1 VQGQVDALTEL
12 GHTFDELPGVMEPA
26 VENMQE
32 FIAAQEHGV
41 QAALEFARMLSDA
54 YDDMLSTLHV
64 SRV

>member
-1 VQGQVDALTEL
+1 
-12 GHTFDELPGVMEPA
+12 MEPT